1 MSGGAE
7 KAGKDFLARLPF
19 LHSPVYCLSMEKAKR
34 EQKFQKQAPPSSRRP
49 GRDPILWVL
58 LALALILFSILM
70 GMLLTRKNPLPVP
83 QRLQG
88 PVELSGK
95 SWDSFG
101 DSITDH
107 GFWQPLVLQ
116 DIPLE
121 HRDHGI
127 SGSCVCGPGLNPF
140 WSEERITALI
150 ADQPD
155 IITIMGGTNDF
166 FSAYPIG
173 GVEELSRPLE
183 EKDRNSFLGAYAYLV
198 ERLQAALPECK
209 IFIMSTP
216 QNYFDFQLKGPE
228 PNQAGLKTADYAKA
242 CRKIAEHYGCG
253 FIDVFGIPYKDDQ
266 AFMADHDDGIHPNGS
281 GAAKI
286 AVLVSSAFQ
295 AYSEGR

>member
-1 MSGGAE
+1 
-7 KAGKDFLARLPF
+7 
-19 LHSPVYCLSMEKAKR
+19 MEKPKHKVKL
-34 EQKFQKQAPPSSRRP
+34 QKPTASSSRRLK
-49 GRDPILWVL
+49 RDPLLWVL

-70 GMLLTRKNPLPVP
+70 GMLLTRKNLPPAP
-83 QRLQG
+83 QRLRG

-140 WSEERITALI
+140 WSEERISALI

-173 GVEELSRPLE
+173 S
-183 EKDRNSFLGAYAYLV
+183 
-198 ERLQAALPECK
+198 
-209 IFIMSTP
+209 
-216 QNYFDFQLKGPE
+216 
-228 PNQAGLKTADYAKA
+228 
-242 CRKIAEHYGCG
+242 AE
-253 FIDVFGIPYKDDQ
+253 
-266 AFMADHDDGIHPNGS
+266 
-281 GAAKI
+281 
-286 AVLVSSAFQ
+286 
-295 AYSEGR
+295 